1 MKKLTCKDL
10 GGPCDQEITGE
21 SFEELGQNCQK
32 HVMEQMGAG
41 DAAHVQAVEAWK
53 SQSPEEQQAQMAS
66 FEKKYNEA
74 EEI

>member
-10 GGPCDQEITGE
+10 GGPCDCEITGE

-41 DAAHVQAVEAWK
+41 DEAHVAAVEAWK
-53 SQSPEEQQAQMAS
+53 GQSPEEQQAHMAS

-74 EEI
+74 EEV